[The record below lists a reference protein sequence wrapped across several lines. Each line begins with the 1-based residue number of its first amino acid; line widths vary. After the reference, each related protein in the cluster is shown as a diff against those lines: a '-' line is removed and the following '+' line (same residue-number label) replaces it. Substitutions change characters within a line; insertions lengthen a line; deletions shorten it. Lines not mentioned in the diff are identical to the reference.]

1 MGCRKY
7 TRSDDGGP
15 LAEKRK
21 KWRTWE
27 LNNLSRSST
36 DLRSS
41 SERVGHINE
50 EENRPVTNDT
60 LPTASSNSLS
70 QTGVN
75 AQPFCDF
82 SELVIS
88 CPQKR
93 GWG

>member
-1 MGCRKY
+1 
-7 TRSDDGGP
+7 
-15 LAEKRK
+15 
-21 KWRTWE
+21 
-27 LNNLSRSST
+27 
-36 DLRSS
+36 
-41 SERVGHINE
+41 VGHINE

-82 SELVIS
+82 SELLIS